1 MVVQAAP
8 EPGDVYWENL
18 AASAWSHHLWNAA
31 NTLAM
36 TCVVLLSLGVLT
48 AVSTVRALVLLNE
61 EHQGLVL
68 LLSLVGAGI
77 SVGTNALLERL
88 CSVMSHLEKPSTRTA
103 YERSVFSKLAPAF
116 VINTAIAPLV
126 VGCLEAGRSGVFSG
140 AGANGDARV
149 LANVVASIF
158 GTSATGARSTLTL
171 TPSPQPQPPT
181 LNCQPPP
188 LTPQTQHP
196 TPNPTCNPKPQP

>member
-1 MVVQAAP
+1 VVQAAP

-18 AASAWSHHLWNAA
+18 AASAWSHHLWDAA

-36 TCVVLLSLGVLT
+36 TGVVLLSLGVLT
-48 AVSTVRALVLLNE
+48 AVSTVRAIVLLNE
-61 EHQGLVL
+61 EYQGLEL

-88 CSVMSHLEKPSTRTA
+88 CSVMSHLEKPRTRTA

-126 VGCLEAGRSGVFSG
+126 VGCLEAARSGVFSG

-149 LANVVASIF
+149 LAKVAQVLASVF

-171 TPSPQPQPPT
+171 TPSPKAPTATLNPQPPT
-181 LNCQPPP
+181 PNPPA
-188 LTPQTQHP
+188 T
-196 TPNPTCNPKPQP
+196 TPNP